1 MTIVADASDIREM
14 AKGYRE
20 MKLIK
25 LFVKH

>member
-20 MKLIK
+20 MKLMK
-25 LFVKH
+25 